1 MAFARSRGGRARAA
15 ILLPVI
21 ALVVLGGC
29 ASGSSPQILSSVG
42 AAVEPQASAA
52 AASAPDA
59 LGGLQGAGGNDS
71 SAQGGDGGTEPP
83 GAPRDEAKIVYT
95 GSLQLVVGDLDQA
108 TTIARQ
114 RIDGLGGYVG
124 GSREE
129 LDSTSPTATITFRI
143 PAARWEDGVA
153 ALRGLATKVVREQ
166 TAATE
171 VTGQIVDL
179 EARIRNLRSSETAL
193 QGIAAG
199 TARVSDLLEVQK
211 QLTEVRGEIER
222 LDASR
227 AALVDQTAYGT
238 LDTTFGLEEV
248 AVQAVAAGWDPAS
261 EADQA
266 TATLVGVLQ
275 ALATA
280 GIWFLIV
287 WVPILLLLGVV
298 LGAGVVVVRRTG
310 LLRPKDPVQGWPPA
324 APPAAP
330 G

>member
-1 MAFARSRGGRARAA
+1 MALARSRGGGVRATV
-15 ILLPVI
+15 LLPCI
-21 ALVVLGGC
+21 TLLALAGC
-29 ASGSSPQILSSVG
+29 GSASSGQILSSVG
-42 AAVEPQASAA
+42 AAVDPQASA

-59 LGGLQGAGGNDS
+59 LGGLQGAGEGGTTG
-71 SAQGGDGGTEPP
+71 QGGDGGTAPP

-95 GSLQLVVGDLDQA
+95 GSLQLVVGDLDRA
-108 TTIARQ
+108 TTDARQ
-114 RIDGLGGYVG
+114 RIDALGGYVG

-129 LDSTSPTATITFRI
+129 LATTSPTATITFRI

-171 VTGQIVDL
+171 VTGQLVDV

-211 QLTEVRGEIER
+211 QLTEVRGEIEQ
-222 LDASR
+222 LDAAR
-227 AALVDQTAYGT
+227 AALVDKTAYGT

-248 AVQAVAAGWDPAS
+248 AVQAVAEGWDPAN
-261 EADQA
+261 EADRA

-280 GIWFLIV
+280 GLWFLIV
-287 WVPILLLLGVV
+287 WMPILLLLAIVI
-298 LGAGVVVVRRTG
+298 AAIAFIVRRTG
-310 LLRPKDPVQGWPPA
+310 LLRPRDPVEGWPPA

-330 G
+330 A

>member
-1 MAFARSRGGRARAA
+1 MALARSRGGGVRART
-15 ILLPVI
+15 LLPIV
-21 ALVVLGGC
+21 ALVALAGCGSASSASLAPGGPS
-29 ASGSSPQILSSVG
+29 A
-42 AAVEPQASAA
+42 PQASTA
-52 AASAPDA
+52 AASSATDL
-59 LGGLQGAGGNDS
+59 LGQVPGGAGTDGS
-71 SAQGGDGGTEPP
+71 EQGGDGGAETP

-95 GSLQLVVGDLDQA
+95 GSLQLVVGDLDEA
-108 TTIARQ
+108 TTSARQ

-129 LDSTSPTATITFRI
+129 LDATSPTAIISFRI
-143 PAARWEDGVA
+143 PAARWDEGVA

-199 TARVSDLLEVQK
+199 AANVSDLLEVQK

-248 AVQAVAAGWDPAS
+248 AVKAVAEGWDPS
-261 EADQA
+261 GEADRA

-287 WVPILLLLGVV
+287 WLPILLLLGIVIAG
-298 LGAGVVVVRRTG
+298 GAFVVRRTG
-310 LLRPKDPVQGWPPA
+310 LLRPRAPVEGWPPA
-324 APPAAP
+324 PPPAAP
-330 G
+330 A

>member
-1 MAFARSRGGRARAA
+1 VALAGCGSASSASLAPGG
-15 ILLPVI
+15 
-21 ALVVLGGC
+21 AL
-29 ASGSSPQILSSVG
+29 A
-42 AAVEPQASAA
+42 PQASAA
-52 AASAPDA
+52 AASSGTDLAGQLP
-59 LGGLQGAGGNDS
+59 GGAGTDGTG
-71 SAQGGDGGTEPP
+71 QGGDGGTKPP

-95 GSLQLVVGDLDQA
+95 GSLQLVVGDLDEA
-108 TTIARQ
+108 TTSARQ
-114 RIDGLGGYVG
+114 RIDALGGYVG

-129 LDSTSPTATITFRI
+129 LDAASPTAIITFRI
-143 PAARWEDGVA
+143 PAARWDDGVA

-199 TARVSDLLEVQK
+199 AAKVSDLLEVQK

-248 AVQAVAAGWDPAS
+248 AVKAVAEGWDPSS
-261 EADQA
+261 EADRA

-287 WVPILLLLGVV
+287 WVPILLLVAIVIAG
-298 LGAGVVVVRRTG
+298 GAFVVRRTG
-310 LLRPKDPVQGWPPA
+310 LLRPRAPVEGWPPA
-324 APPAAP
+324 PPPATLA
-330 G
+330 

>member
-1 MAFARSRGGRARAA
+1 M
-15 ILLPVI
+15 LLPIV
-21 ALVVLGGC
+21 ALLAFTGC
-29 ASGSSPQILSSVG
+29 GSAASSAAPVG
-42 AAVEPQASAA
+42 QAAAPQASAA
-52 AASAPDA
+52 ASSGTDL
-59 LGGLQGAGGNDS
+59 LGEGQGQGRGDG
-71 SAQGGDGGTEPP
+71 SAQGGDGTTDQPP
-83 GAPRDEAKIVYT
+83 AAPRDEAKIVYT

-108 TTIARQ
+108 TTTARQ

-129 LDSTSPTATITFRI
+129 LDGTTPVATITFRI

-166 TAATE
+166 TGATE

-211 QLTEVRGEIER
+211 QLTDVRGEIER

-227 AALVDQTAYGT
+227 AALVDQTAYGS

-248 AVQAVAAGWDPAS
+248 AVQTVAAGWDPAS

-287 WVPILLLLGVV
+287 WVPILLLLAVV
-298 LGAGVVVVRRTG
+298 LVAGVFVVRRTG
-310 LLRPKDPVQGWPPA
+310 LVRPRDPVEGWPPA

-330 G
+330 V

>member
-1 MAFARSRGGRARAA
+1 MALARSGGGGVRART
-15 ILLPVI
+15 LLPIV
-21 ALVVLGGC
+21 ALVVVAGCGSASSASLAPGG
-29 ASGSSPQILSSVG
+29 
-42 AAVEPQASAA
+42 AVAPQASAA
-52 AASAPDA
+52 AASSGTDA
-59 LGGLQGAGGNDS
+59 LGQSSGGAGSEGTG
-71 SAQGGDGGTEPP
+71 QGGDFGAQP
-83 GAPRDEAKIVYT
+83 GAPRDEARIVYT
-95 GSLQLVVGDLDQA
+95 GSLQLVVDDLDQA
-108 TTIARQ
+108 TTSARQ
-114 RIDGLGGYVG
+114 RVDALGGYVG

-129 LDSTSPTATITFRI
+129 LATSSPTAMITFRI
-143 PAARWEDGVA
+143 PAARWDEGVA
-153 ALRGLATKVVREQ
+153 ALRGVATNVVREQ

-199 TARVSDLLEVQK
+199 AANVSDLLEVQK

-238 LDTTFGLEEV
+238 LETTFGLEEV
-248 AVQAVAAGWDPAS
+248 AVQAVAERWDPTN
-261 EADQA
+261 EADRA

-287 WVPILLLLGVV
+287 WLPILLLLGIVV
-298 LGAGVVVVRRTG
+298 AAGAFVVRRTG
-310 LLRPKDPVQGWPPA
+310 LLRPRAPVEGWPPA
-324 APPAAP
+324 PPPAAP
-330 G
+330 A

>member
-1 MAFARSRGGRARAA
+1 MAFARSRGGGVRAT
-15 ILLPVI
+15 ILLPLI
-21 ALVVLGGC
+21 GLLALAGCGG
-29 ASGSSPQILSSVG
+29 ASSASPAPPGG
-42 AAVEPQASAA
+42 AQAPAPSAA
-52 AASAPDA
+52 AAS
-59 LGGLQGAGGNDS
+59 GAGDPGQLFGEGEGDGT
-71 SAQGGDGGTEPP
+71 AQGGDGGSAPP
-83 GAPRDEAKIVYT
+83 AAPRDEAKIVYT
-95 GSLQLVVGDLDQA
+95 GSLQLVVGDLDEA
-108 TTIARQ
+108 TASARQ
-114 RIDGLGGYVG
+114 RIDALGGYVG

-129 LDSTSPTATITFRI
+129 LDTPSPTSTITFRI

-179 EARIRNLRSSETAL
+179 EARIRNLRASETAL

-211 QLTEVRGEIER
+211 QLTEVRGEIEQ
-222 LDASR
+222 LDAAR

-238 LDTTFGLEEV
+238 LDTTFGLEAV
-248 AVQAVAAGWDPAS
+248 AVQAVAKGWDPAN
-261 EADQA
+261 ETDRA

-287 WVPILLLLGVV
+287 WLPILLLAGIVV
-298 LGAGVVVVRRTG
+298 AVAAFVFRRTG
-310 LLRPKDPVQGWPPA
+310 LLRPRDPVEGWPPA
-324 APPAAP
+324 APPATPA
-330 G
+330 